1 MDIVP
6 CVQCLT
12 TDVCVPISKLP
23 QVVTE
28 TREDLNSSGLI
39 KGAVNSLLKFRVSV
53 CPPTVC
59 VCVCVCVSAAP
70 IFGHV
75 GDGNFHAVISYN
87 KDEQQTADEVVV
99 RMAR

>member
-23 QVVTE
+23 QVVME

-39 KGAVNSLLKFRVSV
+39 KGAVNSLLKFRVPV
-53 CPPTVC
+53 H
-59 VCVCVCVSAAP
+59 CVCVSAAP

>member
-39 KGAVNSLLKFRVSV
+39 KGAVNSL
-53 CPPTVC
+53 
-59 VCVCVCVSAAP
+59 
-70 IFGHV
+70 
-75 GDGNFHAVISYN
+75 
-87 KDEQQTADEVVV
+87 
-99 RMAR
+99 

>member
-59 VCVCVCVSAAP
+59 VCVCVCVYLQRP
-70 IFGHV
+70 YLVMWG
-75 GDGNFHAVISYN
+75 
-87 KDEQQTADEVVV
+87 TATS
-99 RMAR
+99 MLSSHTIKTSSKQLMK